1 MWLSKRRNFLAL
13 ISAVALTGCGFTP
26 VYAPGGAG
34 AQLQGAVFATD
45 PTTRDE
51 QLLAQQLESRLGRAT
66 TARYLLDYQ
75 LEVSQQR
82 MAVLESNTT
91 ARFNLIGEVKYQLKD
106 ADTEATL
113 FTGSA
118 RQFTGYSTTGTTAAT
133 ISSERDARARLS
145 VILADQIVAQLLLNT
160 ADLGL

>member
-1 MWLSKRRNFLAL
+1 
-13 ISAVALTGCGFTP
+13 
-26 VYAPGGAG
+26 
-34 AQLQGAVFATD
+34 
-45 PTTRDE
+45 
-51 QLLAQQLESRLGRAT
+51 
-66 TARYLLDYQ
+66 
-75 LEVSQQR
+75 
-82 MAVLESNTT
+82 
-91 ARFNLIGEVKYQLKD
+91 VKYQLKD
-106 ADTEATL
+106 TDTEATL